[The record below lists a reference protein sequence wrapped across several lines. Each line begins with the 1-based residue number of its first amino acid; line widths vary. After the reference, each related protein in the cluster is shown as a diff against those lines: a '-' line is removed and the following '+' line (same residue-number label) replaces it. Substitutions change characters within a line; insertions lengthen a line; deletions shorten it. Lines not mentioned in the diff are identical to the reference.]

1 MVEGTPIDL
10 DKLRSLAV
18 IGKRS
23 RDIVRE
29 GRSHPESG
37 APWKS
42 ITNEAGTVTE
52 HNVKGDRQDVLAR
65 VEPVRARY
73 NATTG
78 KLENIS

>member
-1 MVEGTPIDL
+1 MGTPIDL
-10 DKLRSLAV
+10 EKMRSLSV
-18 IGKRS
+18 GRIH

-37 APWKS
+37 AAWKS
-42 ITNEAGTVTE
+42 VTNEAGTVTE

-65 VEPVRARY
+65 VEPVRARF

-78 KLENIS
+78 KLENVT